1 MNQLIPHVCGQGLQ
15 AELVEPTQALCGFFF
30 FFLYFVPPPPPFFWG
45 TFFLMAKLIEK
56 MWGDVG

>member
-15 AELVEPTQALCGFFF
+15 AELVEPTQALCGCL
-30 FFLYFVPPPPPFFWG
+30 FFLDFSPPPPPNLSLG
-45 TFFLMAKLIEK
+45 AFFLMAKLIEK

>member
-15 AELVEPTQALCGFFF
+15 AELVEPTQALCGCLFFWIF
-30 FFLYFVPPPPPFFWG
+30 SPPPHLFLG